1 MDSPSEPPRM
11 AVRGG
16 SFSITAETTFAA
28 FAHGCN
34 NIFDKYK
41 LLFYFMAYFLE
52 NLLNLRRMTMS
63 IEEHTITILLGKES
77 CYVLRLLL
85 HSLGASCSDL
95 RYMGQCQSKYH
106 ISEIF
111 RPAFPSWPF
120 GKPGSQKGTGSCRS
134 VSGPD

>member
-16 SFSITAETTFAA
+16 SFSITAETTFVA

-52 NLLNLRRMTMS
+52 NLLNLRMTMS
-63 IEEHTITILLGKES
+63 IEEHTIIILYRKGILLCFS
-77 CYVLRLLL
+77 TT
-85 HSLGASCSDL
+85 
-95 RYMGQCQSKYH
+95 
-106 ISEIF
+106 ITF
-111 RPAFPSWPF
+111 
-120 GKPGSQKGTGSCRS
+120 
-134 VSGPD
+134 SGCCLQ